1 VVKVTDTVVVSTNSS
16 EAGQKTHAIAGLPL
30 SIAIIYALLFFISFL
45 FYSTLWPNAAI
56 MKPDSSSYL
65 KAAQDLSDFHIDQL
79 QERAPGYPGFL
90 LLTQSSRSPSRLL
103 FFASLSLHFASIWL
117 LGGVLYRFGLGRSF
131 VILFGMILLLPPYVE
146 YAGYVLSENLAEAM
160 LVAGFAS
167 FVFWLLSK
175 RIIWIFLSALTVAY
189 AALTRPTYEL
199 LAVVM
204 AGYILV
210 TAPASQWTRLRWK
223 EAVSASVLLIF
234 GSLLVLGGYSYVN
247 YRSVGYFGVA
257 KPQLGQHLTQKTF
270 RVLERLPDQYA
281 DVRETLIKARNFRVT
296 NAERHTGDDYIYAA
310 IPELTRITG
319 LQKGEL
325 SEYLLRLNLV
335 LIQKAPLE
343 YLQEIVWAFG
353 SYWFPS
359 SEQLANMNSRFLQ
372 FVWAAVHFFLIGGF
386 FLNLLLLVGAAIYIK
401 MCVRSLPSDHQILP
415 KLEAVQLSGFTYG
428 MAGTIVI
435 YTAAIT
441 CLVQFGDPRYR
452 LPTDA
457 LIVFM
462 LFLGTE
468 ILRRLVGIISTALI
482 NDPST
487 EAASRRDTLMAERLY

>member
-1 VVKVTDTVVVSTNSS
+1 VTTNFP
-16 EAGQKTHAIAGLPL
+16 EAGQKIYTIGGLPL
-30 SIAIIYALLFFISFL
+30 WTAILYAALFSIAFCSYSLL
-45 FYSTLWPNAAI
+45 WKKAPV
-56 MKPDSSSYL
+56 MVPDSGSYL

-79 QERAPGYPGFL
+79 QERAPGYPLFL
-90 LLTQSSRSPSRLL
+90 LLTESSRSPSRLL
-103 FFASLSLHFASIWL
+103 FFASLSLHFLSIWM
-117 LGGVLYRFGLGRSF
+117 LGAVLSRFGLRRNF

-160 LVAGFAS
+160 LVVGFAS

-175 RIIWIFLSALTVAY
+175 RVIWIFLSALTVAY

-204 AGYILV
+204 AGYMLV
-210 TAPASQWTRLRWK
+210 TAPASQWTRRRWK
-223 EAVSASVLLIF
+223 EAVSASLLLVF
-234 GSLLVLGGYSYVN
+234 GSILVLGGYSYVN
-247 YRSVGYFGVA
+247 YRSVGYFGLTT
-257 KPQLGQHLTQKTF
+257 PILGQHLTQKTF
-270 RVLERLPDQYA
+270 RVLERLPDEYA
-281 DVRETLIKARNFRVT
+281 DVRETLIKARNFQVT
-296 NAERHTGDDYIYAA
+296 TAQHHTGYDYIYATP
-310 IPELTRITG
+310 PELIKTTG
-319 LQKGEL
+319 LQTAEL

-386 FLNLLLLVGAAIYIK
+386 FINLLLLVGAAIYIK
-401 MCVRSLPSDHQILP
+401 MCVRSLPSDHQVLP
-415 KLEAVQLSGFTYG
+415 KLEGVQLSGFIYG

-441 CLVQFGDPRYR
+441 CLIQVGLPRYR
-452 LPTDA
+452 VPTDA

-487 EAASRRDTLMAERLY
+487 DAAGRRDTLMAERLY

>member
-1 VVKVTDTVVVSTNSS
+1 MV
-16 EAGQKTHAIAGLPL
+16 
-30 SIAIIYALLFFISFL
+30 
-45 FYSTLWPNAAI
+45 
-56 MKPDSSSYL
+56 PDSGSYL
-65 KAAQDLSDFHIDQL
+65 KTAQNLSDFHIDQL
-79 QERAPGYPGFL
+79 QERAPGYPLFL
-90 LLTQSSRSPSRLL
+90 LLTESSRSPSRLL
-103 FFASLSLHFASIWL
+103 FFASLSLHFLSIWM
-117 LGGVLYRFGLGRSF
+117 LGAVLSRFGLRRNF

-146 YAGYVLSENLAEAM
+146 YAGYVISENLAEAM

-175 RIIWIFLSALTVAY
+175 RVIWIFLSALTVAY

-210 TAPASQWTRLRWK
+210 TALASQWTRLRWK
-223 EAVSASVLLIF
+223 EAVSASLLLVF
-234 GSLLVLGGYSYVN
+234 GSILVLGGYSYVS

-257 KPQLGQHLTQKTF
+257 RPQLGQHLTQKTF
-270 RVLERLPDQYA
+270 RVLERLPDEYA
-281 DVRETLIKARNFRVT
+281 DVRETLIKARNFQVT
-296 NAERHTGDDYIYAA
+296 NAQHHTGYDYILAT
-310 IPELTRITG
+310 IPELTRVTG
-319 LQKGEL
+319 LQKAEL

-343 YLQEIVWAFG
+343 YLQEVAWAFG

-359 SEQLANMNSRFLQ
+359 SEQLANMNSLFLQ

-401 MCVRSLPSDHQILP
+401 MCVRSLPSDDQVLP
-415 KLEAVQLSGFTYG
+415 KLEGVQLSGFTYG

-441 CLVQFGDPRYR
+441 CLIQEGLPRYR

-462 LFLGTE
+462 FFLGAHLWYRLLDLSRIALCDIQTVFPS
-468 ILRRLVGIISTALI
+468 LR
-482 NDPST
+482 
-487 EAASRRDTLMAERLY
+487 